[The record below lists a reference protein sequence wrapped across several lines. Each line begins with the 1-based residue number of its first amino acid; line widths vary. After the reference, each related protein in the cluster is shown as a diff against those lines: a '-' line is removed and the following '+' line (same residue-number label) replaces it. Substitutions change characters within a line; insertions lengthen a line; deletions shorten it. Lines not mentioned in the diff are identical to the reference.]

1 MQIQLTL
8 QDTHGLCA
16 GQPETVRHL
25 FQTCARVN
33 EAWEW
38 LVNIIGH
45 ILPPGTVD
53 EEVFLNLQYPALSNS
68 QEDSLI
74 WLLGTYY
81 QYVVEEI
88 IPNDRI
94 LKVDELRSL
103 LKYRLVAY
111 RMRRLRPLLISG
123 L

>member
-1 MQIQLTL
+1 M
-8 QDTHGLCA
+8 
-16 GQPETVRHL
+16 
-25 FQTCARVN
+25 
-33 EAWEW
+33 
-38 LVNIIGH
+38 
-45 ILPPGTVD
+45 
-53 EEVFLNLQYPALSNS
+53 
-68 QEDSLI
+68 I